1 MASEDAILMG
11 SFRDPNA
18 RSVEPATFDSSIDE
32 VQAEESLDDL
42 RSRYDELLESS
53 PAVEAE
59 PEESESGFTNQLL
72 GSLERT
78 LVADNPRLSGRAIEG
93 LGRVTGIESMQEF
106 GEKIVREFDQSDNPD
121 EFVPTVSTYK
131 DVDGLQSFL
140 DYAGSTLGQGLG
152 SLGVVVGGGAAG
164 AAAGSVIPAAGTA
177 AGAVVGATGSGF
189 LLNYGDTYEYLVEQ
203 EGMDPNDAAPYALI
217 PAAGMA
223 VLDTAGVGLVLK
235 PAKDALKKNLV
246 KRTAQLA
253 LRGAGSESL
262 TETAQQVIQE
272 SAGEMA
278 EALGLAKNDIVAS
291 QRFENTANA
300 FLGSLLPG
308 AVFGA
313 ASAPLQRPVDKPDDT
328 PPSKPDEFGIPP
340 FSPNEEFLTDENI
353 DQIKKIVRPGY
364 AYFTN
369 SVGSLNQATRAEK
382 LGGVNVIGQGIA
394 ESGLLFNERNKGLRI
409 RPFMHPLGAMEDADG
424 TSVAEQLKKAVE
436 RGNYLRNAPLTF
448 VYELPIGDVPFQS
461 KVIDGTTIYD
471 GRDDVILNAAKA
483 LGLPGTELATAA
495 ADSIKEKKGV
505 SRGRDL
511 NRVMPPEFIKGVFVN
526 GQLMTLDDYKASL
539 GLDVDK
545 GSAVEVSAAVA
556 QSEEN
561 APEAAPLPVVESEP
575 VRVTAALT
583 GVQDARDDMKKLKNQ
598 FLEESRAIVEA
609 EKRGDNVE
617 PLRKAVKTI
626 ENKIFA
632 DFEAGLR
639 SLLER
644 DGDIEIVSFER
655 GLGGWAGQKLE
666 PNLRIE
672 VSGDKDTVLS
682 RITEFNQ
689 TSGMSGPDA
698 VPQGGALNRIL
709 VETIQDK
716 PDVIDLYDAA
726 NIEENKKLVWD
737 DNGAER
743 LATLQI
749 DLPAEM
755 LTPES
760 LASLGDIFA
769 EDQLGFTVDRKN
781 NRIELIHTPEWSR
794 SNAQDTL
801 TAFVDAARHLRGIA
815 NQNYGSEVSFRWIK
829 EEIQISAP
837 ESDVINIKNSF
848 SDGDSAYRVVG
859 YTELRKNVQDDYRGE
874 DSGTVRDRSDS
885 EGQEAGPDAGDSGR
899 PDAGESGVNV
909 EALDDAT
916 RGAAAA
922 NRSLSKLSTYGKFV
936 LRGIGRE
943 ESIGLDRLHA
953 GAEQKGLKVDAD
965 ASRALMARMG
975 LEFSD
980 SDTSAGLKIYPL
992 QDKFGTTLEE
1002 VIDRL
1007 NKWTKSKGT
1016 VAEGWTFSVFG
1027 PKRNE
1032 DGTLGDFVPPDFKNN
1047 SYDQKNAYIYQPY
1060 DPNGSF
1066 DDVAYTYAWRATH
1079 EIAHGIVND
1088 KLTEQYGGQGR
1099 RAGGLGILSRD
1110 DSGKNIV
1117 DPLSL
1122 AHALR
1127 ALDWE
1132 HETFVKQRE
1141 ILEQDFGITITDE
1154 QFNQEYMLNMSDAV
1168 HRVLTGRFSNP
1179 GKLGA
1184 VPVSTDPAVVLE
1196 RAKQTVRDAAEA
1208 MGLDMAESLGDA
1220 ATVPSKGVTV
1230 YHGSAAEDITAFDV
1244 SRAGEKE
1251 GGLLPGISFSK
1262 NPSTAEYYRPK
1273 DPVLK
1278 PEYREEYEGLL
1289 RDEKRLK
1296 EQLLAKINADH
1307 GTSHTEYVGFL
1318 EDAEGNY
1325 IDTRKYPEEQELDR
1339 VTKTILQVLDDADS
1353 EFPKFHTL
1361 VPSGKLY
1368 EVKVDLQEPFVFDAK
1383 GAAWSLDM
1391 DKKILAQM
1399 REVGGMDQFDG
1410 VIIKDVYDGKAGDI
1424 DDIYVVFDTD
1434 RIDLPKP
1441 PADAFTPTLTSSG
1454 QNLVVFHAT
1463 RKEFDISDFKP
1474 SKRGRIGSGIY
1485 LTTEKKILDKHSK
1498 GTGGNVI
1505 PLNVEMK
1512 SPLYLSDKLT
1522 PEVESVWSS
1531 AIDDAGASGS
1541 DFFNNL
1547 RKKYPSREL
1556 KLKDVYESSGARG
1569 KKRSLIPKA
1578 DENFAQ
1584 SLAQSIGHDSVVLHK
1599 DPFLDGRV
1607 TEAVVFDSR
1616 QLRSSLESSADA
1628 ATPVA
1633 DPDPFLE
1640 NRIEEAA
1647 EAGSKTKKEAREA
1660 ARLWKEKGTESKY
1673 FKRWFGKS
1681 FLVDSK
1687 GKPVRLFHGTDNVF
1701 DVFAEPEG
1709 PGLFGQ
1715 GIYATFLPYV
1725 ADEYTSQLSKLDKDP
1740 SLQPNIIPGYV
1751 SIQNPIFIKEPA
1763 DPALIEEAKKVAD
1776 SFSRK
1781 LYLPKGDL
1789 TTFDDLLLALDDVT
1803 PDRRRYVAAQRK
1815 LRLKMVKLGYDGM
1828 INASKASFEKAQQI
1842 DFKNT
1847 TIFDDIPRD
1856 MHIILMDSSQFKSD
1870 IGNLGTFDPLDP
1882 RIQYGLTG
1890 AAIPAAAAL
1899 QQSDEDEGEGNPVAE
1914 DFEGPFIYNET
1925 RDYSGVSEMVN
1936 TMRDAQARYEDLL
1949 SEINIIEAEYS
1960 SLTQEDR
1967 DGDRGRLLS
1976 EWHDKTLD
1984 EYSSVGDFIDESAY
1998 TRFLMGSDVY
2008 FDTQPTDIR
2017 GFDERRGFRQ
2027 VGLTDEPM
2035 TMDISTRRKQENEQ
2049 RFKLQKTMEN
2059 GGPYVDFF
2067 GKLGDLNKYLY
2078 KKASF
2083 FGEPVQT
2090 VQLNGHEKRM
2100 LYSDEV
2106 NLKRLYDSGLVSYL
2120 LYRELVGDVE
2130 LL

>member
-1 MASEDAILMG
+1 MG

-32 VQAEESLDDL
+32 VQSNESLDDL

-53 PAVEAE
+53 PVVEAE

-78 LVADNPRLSGRAIEG
+78 LAVDNPRLGGRAIEG

-223 VLDTAGVGLVLK
+223 VLDTAGVGFVLK
-235 PAKDALKKNLV
+235 PVKDTLKKNLV

-291 QRFENTANA
+291 QRFENIANA
-300 FLGSLLPG
+300 FFGSLLPG
-308 AVFGA
+308 GVFGA

-328 PPSKPDEFGIPP
+328 PPSKPEPDEFGIPP

-369 SVGSLNQATRAEK
+369 SVGSRTQASRAEK

-394 ESGLLFNERNKGLRI
+394 ESGLLFNERDKGLRI
-409 RPFMHPLGAMEDADG
+409 RPFMYPLGAMEDADG
-424 TSVAEQLKKAVE
+424 TSVAERLKEAVDAGSSGF
-436 RGNYLRNAPLTF
+436 GNYLRNAPLTF

-461 KVIDGTTIYD
+461 KVVDGTTIYP

-539 GLDVDK
+539 GLDIDK
-545 GSAVEVSAAVA
+545 GSAVEASASVA

-561 APEAAPLPVVESEP
+561 APDAAPLPVVESEP

-583 GVQDARDDMKKLKNQ
+583 GVQDARDDMKKLKKQ
-598 FLEESRAIVEA
+598 FLDISNKIVAA
-609 EKRGDNVE
+609 EKRGDDTTAQR
-617 PLRKAVKTI
+617 LTLKSI
-626 ENKIFA
+626 ENTIFD

-655 GLGGWAGQKLE
+655 GLGGWAGQELE

-689 TSGMSGPDA
+689 TSGMSGPNA

-709 VETIQDK
+709 FETIEDGS
-716 PDVIDLYDAA
+716 DVIDFYDAA
-726 NIEENKKLVWD
+726 NVEENKKLVWD

-760 LASLGDIFA
+760 LASLGSVFA
-769 EDQLGFTVDRKN
+769 KRFLGFTVDRKN
-781 NRIELIHTPEWSR
+781 NRIELIHTPEWSET
-794 SNAQDTL
+794 NAQDTL
-801 TAFVDAARHLRGIA
+801 NDFVEAARNLQETAR
-815 NQNYGSEVSFRWIK
+815 QNYGSEVAFRWIK

-837 ESDVINIKNSF
+837 ESDVINIKNGF
-848 SDGDSAYRVVG
+848 SDVESEYRVVS
-859 YTELRKNVQDDYRGE
+859 YKELRKDVQDEYRRR
-874 DSGTVRDRSDS
+874 DSGTVRDRSGS
-885 EGQEAGPDAGDSGR
+885 EGQEAGSDTEDSGR
-899 PDAGESGVNV
+899 TDAGESGVSV
-909 EALDDAT
+909 E
-916 RGAAAA
+916 
-922 NRSLSKLSTYGKFV
+922 
-936 LRGIGRE
+936 
-943 ESIGLDRLHA
+943 
-953 GAEQKGLKVDAD
+953 
-965 ASRALMARMG
+965 
-975 LEFSD
+975 
-980 SDTSAGLKIYPL
+980 
-992 QDKFGTTLEE
+992 
-1002 VIDRL
+1002 
-1007 NKWTKSKGT
+1007 
-1016 VAEGWTFSVFG
+1016 
-1027 PKRNE
+1027 
-1032 DGTLGDFVPPDFKNN
+1032 
-1047 SYDQKNAYIYQPY
+1047 
-1060 DPNGSF
+1060 
-1066 DDVAYTYAWRATH
+1066 
-1079 EIAHGIVND
+1079 
-1088 KLTEQYGGQGR
+1088 
-1099 RAGGLGILSRD
+1099 
-1110 DSGKNIV
+1110 
-1117 DPLSL
+1117 
-1122 AHALR
+1122 
-1127 ALDWE
+1127 
-1132 HETFVKQRE
+1132 
-1141 ILEQDFGITITDE
+1141 
-1154 QFNQEYMLNMSDAV
+1154 
-1168 HRVLTGRFSNP
+1168 
-1179 GKLGA
+1179 
-1184 VPVSTDPAVVLE
+1184 
-1196 RAKQTVRDAAEA
+1196 
-1208 MGLDMAESLGDA
+1208 
-1220 ATVPSKGVTV
+1220 
-1230 YHGSAAEDITAFDV
+1230 
-1244 SRAGEKE
+1244 
-1251 GGLLPGISFSK
+1251 
-1262 NPSTAEYYRPK
+1262 
-1273 DPVLK
+1273 
-1278 PEYREEYEGLL
+1278 
-1289 RDEKRLK
+1289 
-1296 EQLLAKINADH
+1296 
-1307 GTSHTEYVGFL
+1307 
-1318 EDAEGNY
+1318 
-1325 IDTRKYPEEQELDR
+1325 
-1339 VTKTILQVLDDADS
+1339 
-1353 EFPKFHTL
+1353 
-1361 VPSGKLY
+1361 
-1368 EVKVDLQEPFVFDAK
+1368 
-1383 GAAWSLDM
+1383 
-1391 DKKILAQM
+1391 
-1399 REVGGMDQFDG
+1399 
-1410 VIIKDVYDGKAGDI
+1410 
-1424 DDIYVVFDTD
+1424 
-1434 RIDLPKP
+1434 
-1441 PADAFTPTLTSSG
+1441 
-1454 QNLVVFHAT
+1454 
-1463 RKEFDISDFKP
+1463 
-1474 SKRGRIGSGIY
+1474 
-1485 LTTEKKILDKHSK
+1485 
-1498 GTGGNVI
+1498 
-1505 PLNVEMK
+1505 
-1512 SPLYLSDKLT
+1512 
-1522 PEVESVWSS
+1522 
-1531 AIDDAGASGS
+1531 AIDDATQDARAEQEGLAESPGDAAKPPTDLVDPNTKVVDESGNPLIVYHGGLDVSGEAQPLRKAGPGKFEPSKSGS
-1541 DFFNNL
+1541 LGAGVYFSPSESRAYQYAVDFRSPDPEVGAAVTPAYLNIVNPLVLKGTEHPHPVIEAFIKLGKSRDDAIEMVERIEEEHGYIRTELQKEAKKKGYDGIIQYDKNGESISEIVLFDPNKAIIVKSKDL
-1547 RKKYPSREL
+1547 DTPATGDEPLFAPSTRRQRQIEYQPDLHPKPDDLIVVEHKTDRKYLDQFMDEGIDATIDPPRSGLGRLIVQPDGSVRQVSIKEPGLYVAGPNSLTTSERVVIVTPAKNIERSIEAEGL
-1556 KLKDVYESSGARG
+1556 GYESGLAGLYGAGDAIIRTKIPPENVAG
-1569 KKRSLIPKA
+1569 KLIYDGKEKEWKWIGNPKSPYANRFEADRSILITKP
-1578 DENFAQ
+1578 
-1584 SLAQSIGHDSVVLHK
+1584 V
-1599 DPFLDGRV
+1599 
-1607 TEAVVFDSR
+1607 
-1616 QLRSSLESSADA
+1616 
-1628 ATPVA
+1628 TPVA
-1633 DPDPFLE
+1633 DPDPLLE
-1640 NRIEEAA
+1640 QRIEEAT

-1660 ARLWKEKGTESKY
+1660 ARLWKEKGIDSKY

-1681 FLVDSK
+1681 VLVDSK
-1687 GKPVRLFHGTDNVF
+1687 GNPVRLFHGTDRVF
-1701 DVFAEPEG
+1701 DAFAEPEA

-1715 GIYATFLPYV
+1715 GIYTTFLPYV
-1725 ADEYTSQLSKLDKDP
+1725 ADEYTSKFSSTEQDS
-1740 SLQPNIIPGYV
+1740 SLRPNIIPGYV
-1751 SIQNPIFIKEPA
+1751 SIQNPIFTKDPA
-1763 DPALIEEAKKVAD
+1763 DPALIEEAKTIAA
-1776 SFSRK
+1776 FLSRK

-1789 TTFDDLLLALDDVT
+1789 STFDDLILALDDVA
-1803 PDRRRYVAAQRK
+1803 PDRRRYTNAQRK
-1815 LRLKMVKLGYDGM
+1815 LRLKMEKLGYDGI
-1828 INASKASFEKAQQI
+1828 INASKESFEKAQKM

-1847 TIFDDIPRD
+1847 SVFDDIPRD
-1856 MHIILMDSSQFKSD
+1856 MHVILLKSSQFKSD

-1899 QQSDEDEGEGNPVAE
+1899 QKSDDDEGEGEGNPLAE

-1936 TMRDAQARYEDLL
+1936 TMRDAQSRYEDLL
-1949 SEINIIEAEYS
+1949 SEINIIEAEYT
-1960 SLTQEDR
+1960 SLSQEDR
-1967 DGDRGRLLS
+1967 DGDRGRLLE

-1984 EYSSVGDFIDESAY
+1984 EYSSIGDFIDESAY

-2008 FDTQPTDIR
+2008 FDTEPTDIR
-2017 GFDERRGFRQ
+2017 GFDERRGFNQ

-2049 RFKLQKTMEN
+2049 RFKLQKTIEN

-2083 FGEPVQT
+2083 FQEPVQT

-2106 NLKRLYDSGLVSYL
+2106 NLKQLYDSGLISYL

>member
-32 VQAEESLDDL
+32 VQAEEPLDDL

-53 PAVEAE
+53 PVVEAE

-78 LVADNPRLSGRAIEG
+78 VAVDNPRLGGRAIEG

-121 EFVPTVSTYK
+121 EFVPRVSSYK
-131 DVDGLQSFL
+131 DWDGLQSFL

-164 AAAGSVIPAAGTA
+164 AAAGSVIPGAGTA
-177 AGAVVGATGSGF
+177 AGALVGATGSGF

-235 PAKDALKKNLV
+235 PVKDKLKKDLV

-291 QRFENTANA
+291 QRYENIANA
-300 FLGSLLPG
+300 FFGSLLPG
-308 AVFGA
+308 AVFGG
-313 ASAPLQRPVDKPDDT
+313 ASAPFQRPVDKPDVT
-328 PPSKPDEFGIPP
+328 PPSKPEPDEFGLLPY
-340 FSPNEEFLTDENI
+340 SLQEDFLTDDNI
-353 DQIKKIVRPGY
+353 DQIKNIVRPGY

-369 SVGSLNQATRAEK
+369 SVGSSTQATRAK
-382 LGGVNVIGQGIA
+382 RLGGVNVIGQGIA

-424 TSVAEQLKKAVE
+424 TSVVERLKEAVE

-461 KVIDGTTIYD
+461 KVVDGTTIYD
-471 GRDDVILNAAKA
+471 GRDDVILNAAKV

-495 ADSIKEKKGV
+495 ADSIKQKRGV
-505 SRGRDL
+505 SRSRDL

-539 GLDVDK
+539 GLDIDK

-655 GLGGWAGQKLE
+655 GLGGWAGQELE

-689 TSGMSGPDA
+689 TSGMSGPNA

-760 LASLGDIFA
+760 LASLGSVFA
-769 EDQLGFTVDRKN
+769 KRSLGFTVDRKN

-794 SNAQDTL
+794 TNAQDTL
-801 TAFVDAARHLRGIA
+801 SAFVEASKQLRKIA
-815 NQNYGSEVSFRWIK
+815 IENFQSEVSFRWIK
-829 EEIQISAP
+829 EQIEISAP

-859 YTELRKNVQDDYRGE
+859 YTELRKNVEQESERR
-874 DSGTVRDRSDS
+874 DSGDIRGKPGDEGGSVR
-885 EGQEAGPDAGDSGR
+885 PDAGDSGR

-916 RGAAAA
+916 RGAAAG
-922 NRSLSKLSTYGKFV
+922 NRELSKLSTYGQFV

-953 GAEQKGLKVDAD
+953 GAEQKGSKVDAD
-965 ASRALMARMG
+965 ASRALMAHIG

-1088 KLTEQYGGQGR
+1088 KLTEQYGGTGR
-1099 RAGGLGILSRD
+1099 RAGGLGIFARD

-1117 DPLSL
+1117 EPLVL

-1132 HETFVKQRE
+1132 HETFLKQRE

-1154 QFNQEYMLNMSDAV
+1154 QFKKEYLLNMADAV

-1184 VPVSTDPAVVLE
+1184 VPVSMDPAVVLE
-1196 RAKQTVRDAAEA
+1196 RAKQTVRDATAA
-1208 MGLDMAESLGDA
+1208 MGMDMAESLGDA
-1220 ATVPSKGVTV
+1220 AKSNPLQYFSGAAFEKARKATNPVGSRETLIYMDIANFLYLVP
-1230 YHGSAAEDITAFDV
+1230 
-1244 SRAGEKE
+1244 
-1251 GGLLPGISFSK
+1251 
-1262 NPSTAEYYRPK
+1262 
-1273 DPVLK
+1273 
-1278 PEYREEYEGLL
+1278 
-1289 RDEKRLK
+1289 DEKRQDSVENVKNLIDEGTKFESLPYLQIDESGKVVGHEGRHRARALK
-1296 EQLLAKINADH
+1296 ERGVNRIPVVIESDNIRWQKQADD
-1307 GTSHTEYVGFL
+1307 S
-1318 EDAEGNY
+1318 
-1325 IDTRKYPEEQELDR
+1325 PDR
-1339 VTKTILQVLDDADS
+1339 VDFPQFLMGEDGQKIPFPFQS
-1353 EFPKFHTL
+1353 EGP
-1361 VPSGKLY
+1361 
-1368 EVKVDLQEPFVFDAK
+1368 
-1383 GAAWSLDM
+1383 
-1391 DKKILAQM
+1391 
-1399 REVGGMDQFDG
+1399 
-1410 VIIKDVYDGKAGDI
+1410 
-1424 DDIYVVFDTD
+1424 
-1434 RIDLPKP
+1434 
-1441 PADAFTPTLTSSG
+1441 
-1454 QNLVVFHAT
+1454 N
-1463 RKEFDISDFKP
+1463 
-1474 SKRGRIGSGIY
+1474 
-1485 LTTEKKILDKHSK
+1485 
-1498 GTGGNVI
+1498 
-1505 PLNVEMK
+1505 
-1512 SPLYLSDKLT
+1512 
-1522 PEVESVWSS
+1522 
-1531 AIDDAGASGS
+1531 
-1541 DFFNNL
+1541 
-1547 RKKYPSREL
+1547 
-1556 KLKDVYESSGARG
+1556 RG
-1569 KKRSLIPKA
+1569 KPLP
-1578 DENFAQ
+1578 
-1584 SLAQSIGHDSVVLHK
+1584 
-1599 DPFLDGRV
+1599 
-1607 TEAVVFDSR
+1607 
-1616 QLRSSLESSADA
+1616 ESSADA

-1633 DPDPFLE
+1633 EPDPLLE
-1640 NRIEEAA
+1640 QRIEEAA

-1660 ARLWKEKGTESKY
+1660 ARLWKEKGILSKY

-1681 FLVDSK
+1681 VLVDSK
-1687 GKPVRLFHGTDNVF
+1687 GKPVRLFHGTDRVF
-1701 DVFAEPEG
+1701 SIFAEPEG

-1715 GIYATFLPYV
+1715 GIYATFLPYI
-1725 ADEYTSQLSKLDKDP
+1725 ADEYTSKLSSTDKDP

-1751 SIQNPIFIKEPA
+1751 SIQNPIFTREPVDA
-1763 DPALIEEAKKVAD
+1763 ALIEEAKKVAA

-1842 DFKNT
+1842 DFKSN

-1899 QQSDEDEGEGNPVAE
+1899 QESDEDEGEGEGNPVAE

-1949 SEINIIEAEYS
+1949 SEINIIEAEYT

-2049 RFKLQKTMEN
+2049 RFKLQNTVEN

-2067 GKLGDLNKYLY
+2067 GELGDLNKYLY

-2083 FGEPVQT
+2083 FEEPVQT

>member
-32 VQAEESLDDL
+32 VQSNESLDDL

-53 PAVEAE
+53 PVVEAE
-59 PEESESGFTNQLL
+59 PKESESGFTNQLL

-78 LVADNPRLSGRAIEG
+78 LAVDNPRLGGRAIEG
-93 LGRVTGIESMQEF
+93 LGRLTGIESMQEF
-106 GEKIVREFDQSDNPD
+106 GEKIVSEFDQSDNPD
-121 EFVPTVSTYK
+121 EFVPRVSSYK
-131 DVDGLQSFL
+131 DFDGLQSFL

-164 AAAGSVIPAAGTA
+164 AAAGSAIPGAGTA

-217 PAAGMA
+217 PAAAMA
-223 VLDTAGVGLVLK
+223 VLDTAGVGFVLK
-235 PAKDALKKNLV
+235 PVKDTLKKNLV

-262 TETAQQVIQE
+262 TETGQQVIQE

-291 QRFENTANA
+291 QRFENIANA

-308 AVFGA
+308 GVFGA

-328 PPSKPDEFGIPP
+328 QPSKPEPEPEPEPDDFGIPP

-369 SVGSLNQATRAEK
+369 SVGSQTQAPRAKK

-409 RPFMHPLGAMEDADG
+409 RPFMYPLGAMEDADG
-424 TSVAEQLKKAVE
+424 TSVVERLKEAVE

-461 KVIDGTTIYD
+461 KVVDGTTIYP

-495 ADSIKEKKGV
+495 AASIKEQRGV

-539 GLDVDK
+539 GLDIDK
-545 GSAVEVSAAVA
+545 GSAVEASASVA

-561 APEAAPLPVVESEP
+561 APDAAPLPVVESEP

-583 GVQDARDDMKKLKNQ
+583 GVQDARDDMKKLKKQ
-598 FLEESRAIVEA
+598 FLDISNKIVAA
-609 EKRGDNVE
+609 EKRGDDTTAQR
-617 PLRKAVKTI
+617 LTLKSI
-626 ENKIFA
+626 ENTIFD

-655 GLGGWAGQKLE
+655 GLGGWAGQELE

-689 TSGMSGPDA
+689 TSGMSGPNA

-709 VETIQDK
+709 FETIEDGS
-716 PDVIDLYDAA
+716 DVIDFYDAA
-726 NIEENKKLVWD
+726 NVEENKKLVWD

-760 LASLGDIFA
+760 LASLGSVFA
-769 EDQLGFTVDRKN
+769 KRSLGFTVDRKN
-781 NRIELIHTPEWSR
+781 NRIELIHTPEWSET
-794 SNAQDTL
+794 NAQDTL
-801 TAFVDAARHLRGIA
+801 NDFVEAARNLQEIA
-815 NQNYGSEVSFRWIK
+815 RQNYGSEVAFRWIK

-837 ESDVINIKNSF
+837 ESDVINIKNGF
-848 SDGDSAYRVVG
+848 SDVESEYRVVS
-859 YTELRKNVQDDYRGE
+859 YKELRKDVQDEYRRR
-874 DSGTVRDRSDS
+874 DSGTVRDRSGS
-885 EGQEAGPDAGDSGR
+885 EGQEDGSDTEDSGR
-899 PDAGESGVNV
+899 TDAGESGVSV
-909 EALDDAT
+909 E
-916 RGAAAA
+916 
-922 NRSLSKLSTYGKFV
+922 
-936 LRGIGRE
+936 
-943 ESIGLDRLHA
+943 
-953 GAEQKGLKVDAD
+953 
-965 ASRALMARMG
+965 
-975 LEFSD
+975 
-980 SDTSAGLKIYPL
+980 
-992 QDKFGTTLEE
+992 
-1002 VIDRL
+1002 
-1007 NKWTKSKGT
+1007 
-1016 VAEGWTFSVFG
+1016 
-1027 PKRNE
+1027 
-1032 DGTLGDFVPPDFKNN
+1032 
-1047 SYDQKNAYIYQPY
+1047 
-1060 DPNGSF
+1060 
-1066 DDVAYTYAWRATH
+1066 
-1079 EIAHGIVND
+1079 
-1088 KLTEQYGGQGR
+1088 
-1099 RAGGLGILSRD
+1099 
-1110 DSGKNIV
+1110 
-1117 DPLSL
+1117 
-1122 AHALR
+1122 
-1127 ALDWE
+1127 
-1132 HETFVKQRE
+1132 
-1141 ILEQDFGITITDE
+1141 
-1154 QFNQEYMLNMSDAV
+1154 
-1168 HRVLTGRFSNP
+1168 
-1179 GKLGA
+1179 
-1184 VPVSTDPAVVLE
+1184 
-1196 RAKQTVRDAAEA
+1196 
-1208 MGLDMAESLGDA
+1208 
-1220 ATVPSKGVTV
+1220 
-1230 YHGSAAEDITAFDV
+1230 
-1244 SRAGEKE
+1244 
-1251 GGLLPGISFSK
+1251 
-1262 NPSTAEYYRPK
+1262 
-1273 DPVLK
+1273 
-1278 PEYREEYEGLL
+1278 
-1289 RDEKRLK
+1289 
-1296 EQLLAKINADH
+1296 
-1307 GTSHTEYVGFL
+1307 
-1318 EDAEGNY
+1318 
-1325 IDTRKYPEEQELDR
+1325 
-1339 VTKTILQVLDDADS
+1339 
-1353 EFPKFHTL
+1353 
-1361 VPSGKLY
+1361 
-1368 EVKVDLQEPFVFDAK
+1368 
-1383 GAAWSLDM
+1383 
-1391 DKKILAQM
+1391 
-1399 REVGGMDQFDG
+1399 
-1410 VIIKDVYDGKAGDI
+1410 
-1424 DDIYVVFDTD
+1424 
-1434 RIDLPKP
+1434 
-1441 PADAFTPTLTSSG
+1441 
-1454 QNLVVFHAT
+1454 
-1463 RKEFDISDFKP
+1463 
-1474 SKRGRIGSGIY
+1474 
-1485 LTTEKKILDKHSK
+1485 
-1498 GTGGNVI
+1498 
-1505 PLNVEMK
+1505 
-1512 SPLYLSDKLT
+1512 
-1522 PEVESVWSS
+1522 
-1531 AIDDAGASGS
+1531 AIDDATQDARAEQEGLAESPGDAAKPPTDLVDPNTKVVDESGNPLIVYHGGLDVSGEAQPLRKAGPGKFEPSKSGS
-1541 DFFNNL
+1541 LGAGVYFSPSESRAYQYAVDFRSPDPEVGAAVTPAYLNIVNPLVLKGTEHPHPVIEAFIKL
-1547 RKKYPSREL
+1547 GKSRDDAIAMVERIEEEYGYIRTELQKEAKKKGYDGIIQYDKNGESISEIVLFDPNKAIIVKS
-1556 KLKDVYESSGARG
+1556 KD
-1569 KKRSLIPKA
+1569 
-1578 DENFAQ
+1578 
-1584 SLAQSIGHDSVVLHK
+1584 
-1599 DPFLDGRV
+1599 LD
-1607 TEAVVFDSR
+1607 
-1616 QLRSSLESSADA
+1616 
-1628 ATPVA
+1628 TPVA
-1633 DPDPFLE
+1633 EPDPLLE
-1640 NRIEEAA
+1640 QRIEEAA

-1660 ARLWKEKGTESKY
+1660 ARLWKEKGILSKY

-1681 FLVDSK
+1681 VLVDSK
-1687 GKPVRLFHGTDNVF
+1687 GNPVRLFHGTDRVF
-1701 DVFAEPEG
+1701 DVFAEPEA

-1715 GIYATFLPYV
+1715 GIYTTFLPYV
-1725 ADEYTSQLSKLDKDP
+1725 ADEYTSKFSSTEQDS
-1740 SLQPNIIPGYV
+1740 SLRPNIIPGYV
-1751 SIQNPIFIKEPA
+1751 SIQNPIFTKEPA
-1763 DPALIEEAKKVAD
+1763 DPALIEEAKTIAA

-1789 TTFDDLLLALDDVT
+1789 TTFDDLLLALDDVA
-1803 PDRRRYVAAQRK
+1803 PDRRRYTNSQRK
-1815 LRLKMVKLGYDGM
+1815 LRLKMEKLGYDGM
-1828 INASKASFEKAQQI
+1828 INASKESFEKAQKM

-1847 TIFDDIPRD
+1847 SVFDDIPRD
-1856 MHIILMDSSQFKSD
+1856 MHVILLKSSQFKSD

-1899 QQSDEDEGEGNPVAE
+1899 QDSDDDEGEGEGNPLAE

-1936 TMRDAQARYEDLL
+1936 TMRDAQSRYEDLL
-1949 SEINIIEAEYS
+1949 SEINIIEAEYT
-1960 SLTQEDR
+1960 SLSQEDR
-1967 DGDRGRLLS
+1967 DGDRGRLLE

-1984 EYSSVGDFIDESAY
+1984 EYSNIGDFIDESAY

-2008 FDTQPTDIR
+2008 FDTEPTDIR
-2017 GFDERRGFRQ
+2017 GFDERRGFNQ

-2049 RFKLQKTMEN
+2049 RFKLQKTIEN

-2083 FGEPVQT
+2083 FQEPVQT

-2106 NLKRLYDSGLVSYL
+2106 NLKQLYDSGLISYL